1 MISLSRDLRGTLEST
16 VRKARAAAEA
26 GARKA
31 LESHAVERREP
42 WGSMTREQREL
53 RIKLRAHGRHLG
65 DQRDSQTKEQAIS
78 RLVEECAYSHWHRM
92 LFARF
97 LAESHLLIEPDT
109 GVPITLAETKEFARE
124 QGCDWLGLAS
134 DWAGRMLPQI
144 FRADDPVLEIALPP
158 EARAKLEALLEDL
171 PQEIFF
177 ANDSL
182 GWVYQF
188 WQADRKD
195 EVNRSEVKIGAD
207 ELSPVTQL
215 FTEDYMVQFLLHN
228 TLGAWWAG
236 KVLSARPHL
245 AISAKDENEL
255 RAACRVDDEEWTYLR
270 FARREG
276 DNDKLGPWRPA
287 AGAFD
292 GWPQAAK
299 DITLLDPCM
308 GSGHFLVFALPILAK
323 LRMAEEGLPLAT
335 AVEAVLRDNL
345 FGLEI
350 DPRCTQI
357 AAFNLA
363 FTAWRMAG
371 FRSLPEPE
379 MNLACSGLAVGV
391 SNKEW
396 LRLAKKAA
404 VANDTDAAHD
414 PLSFQEITLK
424 TGDQIRVENGL
435 AALYDLFAK
444 SPILGSLIDPSG
456 VGGDILTADFKM
468 LEQKLNKVLAVAEN
482 DETAEMA
489 VTARGMAKAAEL
501 LGQQFTLVVTNVP
514 FLGRRKQQ
522 KELKDYI
529 SNNFG
534 DAKSDLATAMLRRCF
549 DFASLGGTIAAVTP
563 QSWLFLTSYT
573 KLRERLLR
581 ATTLNAVA
589 ALGPHAF
596 ETISGEIV
604 NTALVAFTAGPPSVH
619 TTFVG
624 LDTNDGVDRS
634 AKARELLRGVLSLP
648 SQATQ
653 STNPDR
659 RISVSEGTVGP
670 LLKEYATAYAGFQT
684 GDFPRFGRL
693 FWEFPVLDRDWSPQI
708 TTTKTSIEFG
718 GLHNLLFW
726 QDGKGELSKSK
737 NARVQGLVALGK
749 YGICVS
755 QMRTLPVSRFLGT
768 LFNNNCSALVPHDPA
783 DLPAIWAF
791 CSSPEYNKAVR
802 KIDQKLNVTNATLV
816 KVPFD
821 VDHWRQVAAER
832 YPDGLPKPHSD
843 DPTQWLFDGHPA
855 RANIPLQVA
864 VARLLGYS
872 WPRQSGTSFFDC
884 PAVGSDGL
892 EYHADEDGIVCLAA
906 VAGEAPARERLD
918 ALLAD
923 SFGTGWSAAKL
934 AGLLAG
940 VGFPGKSLGDWLRD
954 DFFSQH
960 CKLFQHRPFVWH
972 VWDGCRDGFHAL
984 VNYYRLTA
992 SNGDGKRTLE
1002 KLIYSFLGAWI
1013 DRKRAEA
1020 DNKVVGAEV
1029 HLAHAEHLRDEL
1041 IKILEGDPP
1050 YDLFVR
1056 WKPLYE
1062 QPIGWAPDINDGV
1075 RVNIRPFM
1083 KARIHGAKPK
1093 SSCILRTTPNIKWNK
1108 DGGKELERQREHYPW
1123 FWGWNSDGGN
1133 HVNDFLGGSV
1143 FDGNRWNDLHYTRAC
1158 KEAARARANGNRDL

>member
-1 MISLSRDLRGTLEST
+1 MISLSRDLRGTLESA

-171 PQEIFF
+171 PQEIFL

-195 EVNRSEVKIGAD
+195 EVNRSEVKIGAN

-255 RAACRVDDEEWTYLR
+255 RAACRVDEEEWTYLR

-287 AGAFD
+287 AGTFD

-323 LRMAEEGLPLAT
+323 LRMAEEGFPLAT

-371 FRSLPEPE
+371 FRPLPE
-379 MNLACSGLAVGV
+379 LSFACSGLSVGV
-391 SNKEW
+391 SNAEW

-404 VANDTDAAHD
+404 ET
-414 PLSFQEITLK
+414 TLTK
-424 TGDQIRVENGL
+424 DDQARVENGL

-444 SPILGSLIDPSG
+444 SPVLGSLINPRG
-456 VGGDILTADFKM
+456 AGGNILTADFEM
-468 LEQKLNKVLAVAEN
+468 LEQLLGKVLAIAES

-489 VTARGMAKAAEL
+489 VAARGMARAAEL
-501 LGQQFTLVVTNVP
+501 LGHQFMLVVTNVP
-514 FLGRRKQQ
+514 FLVRGRQH
-522 KELKDYI
+522 KDLQDHI
-529 SNNFG
+529 EANFG
-534 DAKSDLATAMLRRCF
+534 DAKRDLATAMLQRCR
-549 DFASLGGTIAAVTP
+549 DFTVSGGTVATVTP
-563 QSWLFLTSYT
+563 QNWLFLKSYT
-573 KLRERLLR
+573 KLRERILR
-581 ATTLNAVA
+581 ATTLNTVA
-589 ALGPHAF
+589 ALGTRAF
-596 ETISGEIV
+596 ETISGEVV
-604 NTALVAFTAGPPSVH
+604 NTALVTFSTASPPSNC
-619 TTFVG
+619 TFAG
-624 LDTNDGVDRS
+624 IDANEGANRS
-634 AKARELLRGVLSLP
+634 AKARELTHGPLLMLA
-648 SQATQ
+648 QAAQ
-653 STNPDR
+653 NANPDR
-659 RISVSEGTVGP
+659 RISMCEGASGT
-670 LLKEYATAYAGFQT
+670 LLQKYATAFQ
-684 GDFPRFGRL
+684 GISPADFPKFGRL
-693 FWEFPVLDRDWSPQI
+693 FWEGFDADKFRFWGSTTIETSMFKGKSLVLRVDD
-708 TTTKTSIEFG
+708 
-718 GLHNLLFW
+718 LFKEAVDEKRAYIRGTHAW
-726 QDGKGELSKSK
+726 GK
-737 NARVQGLVALGK
+737 LGVS
-749 YGICVS
+749 VS
-755 QMRTLPVSRFLGT
+755 QMG
-768 LFNNNCSALVPHDPA
+768 
-783 DLPAIWAF
+783 DLPASLSLGEAFDTNAAVIVPKDPTDLLAIWAF
-791 CSSPEYNKAVR
+791 CSSPEYNKTVK
-802 KIDQKLNVTNATLV
+802 KIDRKRNVTNATLV

-821 VDHWRQVAAER
+821 VDNWRKVAAEC
-832 YPDGLPKPHSD
+832 YPNGLPKPHSD

-864 VARLLGYS
+864 VARLLGYR

-884 PAVGSDGL
+884 PAVGPDGL
-892 EYHADEDGIVCLAA
+892 ESHADEDGIVCLAA
-906 VAGEAPARERLD
+906 IAGEAPARERLE

-940 VGFPGKSLGDWLRD
+940 TGFLGKSIGDWLRD

-1013 DRKRAEA
+1013 DRKRAEV
-1020 DNKVVGAEV
+1020 DDKVVGAEV
-1029 HLAHAEHLRDEL
+1029 RLAHAEHLRNEL
-1041 IKILEGDPP
+1041 IKIYNGDPP
-1050 YDLFVR
+1050 CDLFVR
-1056 WKPLYE
+1056 WKPLRR
-1062 QPIGWAPDINDGV
+1062 QPVGWDPDINDGV

-1083 KARIHGAKPK
+1083 AARPHGAKAK
-1093 SSCILRTTPNIKWNK
+1093 DACILRTTPNVKWKK
-1108 DGGKELERQREHYPW
+1108 DRGKEPLREKEAYPW
-1123 FWGWNSDGGN
+1123 FWNRDPKN
-1133 HVNDFLGGSV
+1133 PAHEVDFLGGST
-1143 FDGNRWNDLHYTRAC
+1143 FDGARWNDMHYTRAF
-1158 KEAARARANGNRDL
+1158 KEAARAQADDKCDS

>member
-1 MISLSRDLRGTLEST
+1 MISLSRDLRGVLEST

-42 WGSMTREQREL
+42 WESMTREQREL

-158 EARAKLEALLEDL
+158 EACAKLEALLEDL

-236 KVLSARPHL
+236 KVLSVRPHL
-245 AISAKDENEL
+245 AVSAKDEDEL

-276 DNDKLGPWRPA
+276 DNDKLEPWRPA
-287 AGAFD
+287 AGTFD
-292 GWPQAAK
+292 GWPLTAK

-308 GSGHFLVFALPILAK
+308 GSGHFLVFALSILAK
-323 LRMAEEGLPLAT
+323 LRMIEEGLPLET
-335 AVEAVLRDNL
+335 AIEAVLRDNL

-363 FTAWRMAG
+363 FSAWRIAG
-371 FRSLPEPE
+371 FRPLPDLS
-379 MNLACSGLAVGV
+379 LACSGLAVGV

-414 PLSFQEITLK
+414 PLSSEITPK
-424 TGDQIRVENGL
+424 TDDQTRVENGL
-435 AALYDLFAK
+435 VALYDLFAK

-456 VGGDILTADFKM
+456 VGGDILTADFGM
-468 LEQKLNKVLAVAEN
+468 LGQKLNKVLAVAGN

-489 VTARGMAKAAEL
+489 VAARGMAKAAEL

-514 FLGRRKQQ
+514 FLGRGKQQ
-522 KELKDYI
+522 VDLQKHLVAK
-529 SNNFG
+529 FG
-534 DAKSDLATAMLRRCF
+534 DAKRDLATAMLRRCL
-549 DFASLGGTIAAVTP
+549 DFAIPAGTVAAVSP
-563 QSWLFLTSYT
+563 QNWLFLTSYT
-573 KLRERLLR
+573 KLRERVLR
-581 ATTLNAVA
+581 AATLNAVVELGEHGFESSA
-589 ALGPHAF
+589 AAG
-596 ETISGEIV
+596 
-604 NTALVAFTAGPPSVH
+604 AFTSLVVLTAASPRSDA
-619 TTFVG
+619 TFAG
-624 LDTNDGVDRS
+624 LDANEGADRS
-634 AKARELLRGVLSLP
+634 AKARKLSHGAISL
-648 SQATQ
+648 SAQAAQ
-653 STNPDR
+653 NANPDR
-659 RISVSEGTVGP
+659 RISMCEGASGP
-670 LLKEYATAYAGFQT
+670 LLLKYATAFQ
-684 GDFPRFGRL
+684 GISPADFPKFGRL
-693 FWEFPVLDRDWSPQI
+693 FWEGFNADKFRFWGSTTIETSMFKGKSLVLRVDD
-708 TTTKTSIEFG
+708 
-718 GLHNLLFW
+718 LFQEAVNEKRAYIRGTLSW
-726 QDGKGELSKSK
+726 GK
-737 NARVQGLVALGK
+737 LGVS
-749 YGICVS
+749 VS
-755 QMRTLPVSRFLGT
+755 QMRSLPVSLSLGEAFDT
-768 LFNNNCSALVPHDPA
+768 NAAVIVPHNPA
-783 DLPAIWAF
+783 DLLAIWSF

-802 KIDQKLNVTNATLV
+802 KIDRALKVTNANLV
-816 KVPFD
+816 KIPFD
-821 VDHWRQVAAER
+821 INRWRQVAVKR
-832 YPDGLPKPHSD
+832 YPAGLPKPHSD
-843 DPTQWLFDGHPA
+843 DPTQWLFDGNPT
-855 RANIPLQVA
+855 RSDSTLQVA
-864 VARLLGYS
+864 VARLLGYR
-872 WPRQSGTSFFDC
+872 WPRQTGSSFMDC
-884 PAVGSDGL
+884 PSVGFDGL
-892 EYHADEDGIVCLAA
+892 EYHADEDGIVCLATFA
-906 VAGEAPARERLD
+906 SEASARERLV

-923 SFGTGWSAAKL
+923 AFGANWSAARL
-934 AGLLAG
+934 TGLLAAS
-940 VGFPGKSLGDWLRD
+940 GFGDKSLDDWLHD
-954 DFFSQH
+954 GFFAEH
-960 CKLFQHRPFVWH
+960 CKLFHHRPFVWH
-972 VWDGCRDGFHAL
+972 IWDGRRDGFHAL
-984 VNYYRLTA
+984 INYHRLA
-992 SNGDGKRTLE
+992 APGGEGRRTLE
-1002 KLIYSFLGAWI
+1002 KLIYSFLGVWI
-1013 DRKRAEA
+1013 DRQRAEMEN
-1020 DNKVVGAEV
+1020 DTLGAEV
-1029 HLAHAEHLRDEL
+1029 RLAHAEHLRDKL
-1041 IKILEGDPP
+1041 IKIYNGDPP

-1056 WKPLYE
+1056 WKPLKK
-1062 QPIGWAPDINDGV
+1062 QPVGWDPDINDGV

-1083 KARIHGAKPK
+1083 TARPHDAKAKNA
-1093 SSCILRTTPNIKWNK
+1093 CILRITPNVNWKK
-1108 DGGKELERQREHYPW
+1108 DRGTEPMREKEAFPW
-1123 FWGWNSDGGN
+1123 FWSHDPKNPA
-1133 HVNDFLGGSV
+1133 HEVDFLGGSA

-1158 KEAARARANGNRDL
+1158 KEAARTRAKGSDDS

>member
-1 MISLSRDLRGTLEST
+1 MSPLSRDLRGTLESA

-124 QGCDWLGLAS
+124 RGCDWLGLAS

-158 EARAKLEALLEDL
+158 ETRANLEALLEDL
-171 PQEIFF
+171 PQEIFL

-188 WQADRKD
+188 WQADRKY

-236 KVLSARPHL
+236 KVLSAHPHL
-245 AISAKDENEL
+245 AISAKNEDEL

-276 DNDKLGPWRPA
+276 DNDKLGPWSPA
-287 AGAFD
+287 AGTFD

-299 DITLLDPCM
+299 DINLLDPCM

-323 LRMAEEGLPLAT
+323 LRMAEEGHPLAT

-371 FRSLPEPE
+371 FRPLPELS
-379 MNLACSGLAVGV
+379 LACSGLSVGV
-391 SNKEW
+391 SNAEW

-404 VANDTDAAHD
+404 VTTEIDAVHDIFGIEEISPTTD
-414 PLSFQEITLK
+414 
-424 TGDQIRVENGL
+424 DQARVENGL

-444 SPILGSLIDPSG
+444 SPVLGSLINPRG
-456 VGGDILTADFKM
+456 AGGDILTADFEM
-468 LEQKLNKVLAVAEN
+468 LEQLLGKVLAVAGN

-489 VTARGMAKAAEL
+489 VAARGMAKAAEL
-501 LGQQFTLVVTNVP
+501 LGQKFTLVVTNVP
-514 FLGRRKQQ
+514 FLARGKQHQ
-522 KELKDYI
+522 DLQDHIET
-529 SNNFG
+529 NFE
-534 DAKSDLATAMLRRCF
+534 DAKHDLATAMLRRCV
-549 DFASLGGTIAAVTP
+549 DFTISGGTVAAVTP
-563 QSWLFLTSYT
+563 RNWLFLKSYT
-573 KLRERLLR
+573 RLRQRLLHGVILNSVVELGEHGFESPAAAGAFTSLVVLT
-581 ATTLNAVA
+581 ATKPPRGAVFA
-589 ALGPHAF
+589 ALDANRGA
-596 ETISGEIV
+596 
-604 NTALVAFTAGPPSVH
+604 
-619 TTFVG
+619 
-624 LDTNDGVDRS
+624 DRS
-634 AKARELLRGVLSLP
+634 AKARELSHGTLSLP
-648 SQATQ
+648 PQATQ
-653 STNPDR
+653 DMNPAL
-659 RISVSEGTVGP
+659 RISISEHAAGP
-670 LLKEYATAYAGFQT
+670 LLQKYATAYKGIT
-684 GDFPRFGRL
+684 PSDLPNFGRR
-693 FWEFPVLDRDWSPQI
+693 FWEGFDAEKFCFWGS
-708 TTTKTSIEFG
+708 TTKETS
-718 GLHNLLFW
+718 LFK
-726 QDGKGELSKSK
+726 GKSLVLRVDESFQEAVKNKSAQIRGTDTWGK
-737 NARVQGLVALGK
+737 LGVS
-749 YGICVS
+749 VS
-755 QMRTLPVSRFLGT
+755 QMRDLPASLSLGEAFDT
-768 LFNNNCSALVPHDPA
+768 NAAVIVPHDPS

-791 CSSPEYNKAVR
+791 CSSPEYNDAVR
-802 KIDQKLNVTNATLV
+802 KIDRSLKVTNATLV
-816 KVPFD
+816 EVPFD
-821 VDHWRQVAAER
+821 LSYWRQVAVER
-832 YPDGLPKPHSD
+832 YPEGFPKPHSD
-843 DPTQWLFDGHPA
+843 DPTQWLFDGHPT
-855 RANIPLQVA
+855 RSDMTLQVA
-864 VARLLGYS
+864 VARLLGYR
-872 WPRQSGTSFFDC
+872 WPRQTGSSFMDC
-884 PAVGSDGL
+884 PAIGPDGL
-892 EYHADEDGIVCLAA
+892 EHHADEDGIVCLAA
-906 VAGEAPARERLD
+906 FASEASARERLV

-923 SFGTGWSAAKL
+923 AFGTNWSAARL
-934 AGLLAG
+934 AELLAAS
-940 VGFPGKSLGDWLRD
+940 GFTDKSLDDWLHD
-954 DFFSQH
+954 GFFIEH
-960 CKLFQHRPFVWH
+960 CKLFDHRPFVWH
-972 VWDGCRDGFHAL
+972 VWDGRRDGFHAL
-984 VNYYRLTA
+984 VNYHRLA
-992 SNGDGKRTLE
+992 APSGEGRRTLE

-1013 DRKRAEA
+1013 DRKRAEV

-1029 HLAHAEHLRDEL
+1029 RVAHAEHLRDEL

-1056 WKPLYE
+1056 WKPLCE
-1062 QPIGWAPDINDGV
+1062 QPVGWDPDNNDGV

-1083 KARIHGAKPK
+1083 VARTHGAKAK
-1093 SSCILRTTPNIKWNK
+1093 DACILRASPNVKWNK
-1108 DGGKELERQREHYPW
+1108 DRGKEVLREKEAYPW
-1123 FWGWNSDGGN
+1123 FWSCDPKNPA
-1133 HVNDFLGGSV
+1133 HEIDFLGGSA

-1158 KEAARARANGNRDL
+1158 KEAARARANGNRDS

>member
-1 MISLSRDLRGTLEST
+1 MISLSRDLRGTLESA

-207 ELSPVTQL
+207 ELSSVTQL

-287 AGAFD
+287 AGTFD
-292 GWPQAAK
+292 GWPQTAK

-414 PLSFQEITLK
+414 PLSMEEITLK
-424 TGDQIRVENGL
+424 TDDQMLVENGL
-435 AALYDLFAK
+435 ATLYDLFAK

-456 VGGDILTADFKM
+456 VGGDILTADFEM
-468 LEQKLNKVLAVAEN
+468 LEQKLSKVLAVAEN
-482 DETAEMA
+482 DETAEMTVA
-489 VTARGMAKAAEL
+489 ARGMAKAAEL
-501 LGQQFTLVVTNVP
+501 LGHQFTLVITNVP
-514 FLGRRKQQ
+514 FLGRSKQQ
-522 KELKDYI
+522 VDLQKYLEAK
-529 SNNFG
+529 FG
-534 DAKSDLATAMLRRCF
+534 DAKRDLATAMLRRCL
-549 DFASLGGTIAAVTP
+549 DFAIPGGTVAAVSP
-563 QSWLFLTSYT
+563 QNWLFLTSYT
-573 KLRERLLR
+573 KLRERVLR
-581 ATTLNAVA
+581 AATLNAVVELGEHGFESSA
-589 ALGPHAF
+589 AAG
-596 ETISGEIV
+596 
-604 NTALVAFTAGPPSVH
+604 AFTSLVVLTAASPRGDA
-619 TTFVG
+619 TFAG
-624 LDTNDGVDRS
+624 LDANEGADLS
-634 AKARELLRGVLSLP
+634 AKARELTHGALSMP
-648 SQATQ
+648 TQAAQ
-653 STNPDR
+653 NANPDR
-659 RISVSEGTVGP
+659 RISVSEGASGP
-670 LLKEYATAYAGFQT
+670 LLQDYATAFQ
-684 GDFPRFGRL
+684 GISPADLPKFGRW
-693 FWEFPVLDRDWSPQI
+693 FWEGFDGDKFRFWGS
-708 TTTKTSIEFG
+708 TTKETS
-718 GLHNLLFW
+718 LFK
-726 QDGKGELSKSK
+726 GKSLVL
-737 NARVQGLVALGK
+737 RVDDLFQEAVDEKRAYIRGTLAWGKLGVS
-749 YGICVS
+749 VS
-755 QMRTLPVSRFLGT
+755 QMRALPASLSLGEAFDT
-768 LFNNNCSALVPHDPA
+768 NAAVIVPHDLS

-791 CSSPEYNKAVR
+791 CSSPHYNDAVR
-802 KIDQKLNVTNATLV
+802 KIDRKLNVTNATLV

-832 YPDGLPKPHSD
+832 YPEGIPKPHAD
-843 DPTQWLFDGHPA
+843 DPTQWLFDGDPA
-855 RANIPLQVA
+855 RADTTLQVA
-864 VARLLGYS
+864 VARLLGYR
-872 WPRQSGTSFFDC
+872 WPRQTGSSFMDC
-884 PAVGSDGL
+884 PSVDPDRL
-892 EYHADEDGIVCLAA
+892 EHHADEDGIVCLAA
-906 VAGEAPARERLD
+906 FASEASARERLV

-923 SFGTGWSAAKL
+923 AFGTTWSAARL
-934 AGLLAG
+934 ADLLAAS
-940 VGFPGKSLGDWLRD
+940 GFAGKSLDDWLHD
-954 DFFSQH
+954 GFFAEH
-960 CKLFQHRPFVWH
+960 CKLFHHRPFVWH
-972 VWDGCRDGFHAL
+972 VWDGRRDGFHAL
-984 VNYYRLTA
+984 VNYHRLA
-992 SNGDGKRTLE
+992 APGGEGRRTLE

-1013 DRKRAEA
+1013 DRKQAEV
-1020 DNKVVGAEV
+1020 DDKLVGAEAR
-1029 HLAHAEHLRDEL
+1029 LTHAEHLRDKL
-1041 IKILEGDPP
+1041 IKIYNGDPP

-1056 WKPLYE
+1056 WKPLKK
-1062 QPIGWAPDINDGV
+1062 QPVGWDPDINDGV
-1075 RVNIRPFM
+1075 RINIRPFITARPHDA
-1083 KARIHGAKPK
+1083 KAKNA
-1093 SSCILRTTPNIKWNK
+1093 CILRIIPNVNWKK
-1108 DGGKELERQREHYPW
+1108 DRGTEPMREKEAYPW
-1123 FWGWNSDGGN
+1123 FWSCDPKNPA
-1133 HVNDFLGGSV
+1133 HEIDFLGGSA

-1158 KEAARARANGNRDL
+1158 KEAARARANGNRDS